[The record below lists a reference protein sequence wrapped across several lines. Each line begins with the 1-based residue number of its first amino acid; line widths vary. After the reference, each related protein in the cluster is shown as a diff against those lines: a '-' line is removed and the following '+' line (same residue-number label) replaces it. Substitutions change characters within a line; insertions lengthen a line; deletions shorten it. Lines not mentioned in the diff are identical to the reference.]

1 MKTIEKSKG
10 MATPVIIGV
19 LALVILAGGAAYF
32 KTSNQSESMLAGQK
46 ASEDISINGGAVT
59 ETGDSAV
66 VSDEVMMKKDAMVD
80 GQMVKYEG
88 KVLAGNSSPLL
99 EFNKADYD
107 TAIKSNKL
115 VVLYFYANWCPTCKV
130 EFPKAEAAFDTL
142 TGEQVVGFRVNYKD
156 NETSSD
162 EVNLAREF
170 GVPYQHTKVFIKG
183 GKQVLKS
190 PESWDTARYIS
201 EINKAL
207 LN

>member
-1 MKTIEKSKG
+1 MKTIKKSKG
-10 MATPVIIGV
+10 MATPVVIGV
-19 LALVILAGGAAYF
+19 LALVILAGGIAYF
-32 KTSNQSESMLAGQK
+32 KTSNQGESMSASQKMPEDLA
-46 ASEDISINGGAVT
+46 INDAAMAT
-59 ETGDSAV
+59 SKT
-66 VSDEVMMKKDAMVD
+66 EVMKKEEGVM
-80 GQMVKYEG
+80 MTKYSGE
-88 KVLAGNSSPLL
+88 VLAGNSSPLL

-142 TGEQVVGFRVNYKD
+142 TSDQVVGFRVNYKD

-170 GVPYQHTKVFIKG
+170 GVPYQHTKVFVKG